1 MIHIYTG
8 NGKGKT
14 TASFG
19 VAVRML
25 GHGKK
30 VCLIQFMK
38 KNYEYGEI
46 HFFSKQDNIDLFQ
59 FGSDKLIEP
68 GKPAEHD
75 IKEASDAYKKVLEVL
90 ESNLYDLVIID
101 EINVAVAWGL
111 LDVEKQK
118 EIFGIE
124 TKSEIIM
131 TGRYAHQEVI
141 DKADLVTEMKEI
153 KHYYRQNISA
163 RKGVEF

>member
-8 NGKGKT
+8 DGKGKT

-19 VAVRML
+19 IAIRML

-46 HFFSKQDNIDLFQ
+46 LFFSKIENIDIYQ

-68 GKPAEHD
+68 NNPTQAD
-75 IKEASDAYKKVLEVL
+75 IEEAHGALQQVFLALQDEK
-90 ESNLYDLVIID
+90 YDIIIVD

-111 LDVEKQK
+111 IDLEDQK
-118 EIFGIE
+118 RIFAIK
-124 TKSEIIM
+124 TKAEVIM
-131 TGRYAHQEVI
+131 TGRYAHPEVI
-141 DKADLVTEMKEI
+141 AMADLVTEMKEI
-153 KHYYRQNISA
+153 KHYFQKNIQA
-163 RKGVEF
+163 RKGIEY